1 MPQLRSLESHA
12 LSGFSKPFPHLRY
25 LYLRIPFDGEDL
37 NLPPLPRLLGLR
49 LELPAGVQYLD
60 HDRKRLKLD
69 LSSELRWLHVDGPG
83 GLWSPTLHS
92 AHFESSSET
101 LYAMAFTNVTLTDES
116 FNLLTRTPCLKYF
129 YCGNIKHEGG
139 PSHEK
144 VVTELK
150 RFVIRTQPCS
160 EHPCR
165 FAQRVICPL
174 ETVVVTQGLVDD
186 HTEELTLSTFPWI
199 LRGPCNMSRLVGTKV
214 SKDITSMS
222 IGQFPIINP
231 TAEIDGPE

>member
-1 MPQLRSLESHA
+1 M
-12 LSGFSKPFPHLRY
+12 
-25 LYLRIPFDGEDL
+25 
-37 NLPPLPRLLGLR
+37 
-49 LELPAGVQYLD
+49 V
-60 HDRKRLKLD
+60 
-69 LSSELRWLHVDGPG
+69 
-83 GLWSPTLHS
+83 
-92 AHFESSSET
+92 
-101 LYAMAFTNVTLTDES
+101 FTNVTLTDES

-222 IGQFPIINP
+222 IG
-231 TAEIDGPE
+231 